1 MINPCMPLVAITNP
15 VKIPNPAAAK
25 NIISKTFSFFGG
37 MYFIGFL
44 PISRY

>member
-1 MINPCMPLVAITNP
+1 MINPYIPLVATTNP
-15 VKIPNPAAAK
+15 TKIPNPAAAK
-25 NIISKTFSFFGG
+25 NIIIKTFSFFGG